1 MEQKGKIS
9 QHQSTK
15 IYPILNGSIFDLFE
29 YMMLQISSKVT
40 IKNVQ
45 KLVGTNVK
53 AIYINKE

>member
-45 KLVGTNVK
+45 VGTNVK